1 MDDQRKQ
8 KHLEDVDRVLDNV
21 REHLDW
27 TLEPGEIYELK
38 ALQLLL
44 EVTKSLHSL
53 QDIHKLITVILDSAL
68 SFAEADRAFLM
79 MWNGDSTPRFKMGR
93 SYDGEYLSEADFV
106 ISTSVIDEAMK
117 GQEPIILA
125 DAQADE
131 HFGKRQSVQDLELR
145 TIMAAPLRYDGRV
158 LGILY
163 VDSKRPLTRYT
174 KHHLNVLTSL
184 ADQAAVAVNNAQKFE
199 THEGR
204 RPAKPRG

>member
-8 KHLEDVDRVLDNV
+8 KHLEDVDRVLGDV

-27 TLEPGEIYELK
+27 SLETGEVYELK

-44 EVTKSLHSL
+44 EVAKSLHSL
-53 QDIHKLITVILDSAL
+53 QDIHKVMTVILDSAL

-79 MWNGDSTPRFKMGR
+79 MWNGDNTPRFKMGR
-93 SYDGEYLSEADFV
+93 SYSGEYLTEDDFV
-106 ISTSVIDEAMK
+106 VSTSVIEAAMT
-117 GQEPIILA
+117 GQQPIILT

-131 HFGKRQSVQDLELR
+131 HFSKRQSILDLDLR
-145 TIMAAPLRYDGRV
+145 TIMAAPLRYQGEV

-163 VDSKRPLTRYT
+163 VDSQRPLTRYT

-184 ADQAAVAVNNAQKFE
+184 ADQAAVAVHNAKKFE
-199 THEGR
+199 THDG
-204 RPAKPRG
+204 

>member
-8 KHLEDVDRVLDNV
+8 KHLEDVDRVLGDV

-27 TLEPGEIYELK
+27 TVEPGEIYELK

-44 EVTKSLHSL
+44 QVTKSLHSQ
-53 QDIHKLITVILDSAL
+53 QDIHKLMTVILDSAL

-79 MWNGDSTPRFKMGR
+79 MWNGDDTPRFKMGR
-93 SYDGEYLSEADFV
+93 SYSGEYLTEADFV
-106 ISTSVIDEAMK
+106 ISTSIVDEAMS
-117 GQEPIILA
+117 GQRPIILS

-131 HFGKRQSVQDLELR
+131 YFSKRQSIMDLDLR
-145 TIMAAPLRYDGRV
+145 TIMAAPLRYQGQV

-174 KHHLNVLTSL
+174 RHHLNVLTSL
-184 ADQAAVAVNNAQKFE
+184 ADQAAVAVHNAKKFE
-199 THEGR
+199 THDG
-204 RPAKPRG
+204 

>member
-1 MDDQRKQ
+1 MDNQRKQ
-8 KHLEDVDRVLDNV
+8 KHLEDVDRVLGDV

-27 TLEPGEIYELK
+27 SLETGEVYELK

-53 QDIHKLITVILDSAL
+53 QDIHKVMTVILDSAL

-79 MWNGDSTPRFKMGR
+79 MWNGDATPRFKMGR
-93 SYDGEYLSEADFV
+93 SYSGEYLSEADFV
-106 ISTSVIDEAMK
+106 ISTSVIQEALT
-117 GQEPIILA
+117 GQKPIILV

-131 HFGKRQSVQDLELR
+131 YFGKRQSIMDLDLR
-145 TIMAAPLRYDGRV
+145 TVMAAPLRYQEQV

-163 VDSKRPLTRYT
+163 VDSPRPLTRYS

-184 ADQAAVAVNNAQKFE
+184 ADQAAVAVFNAKKFE
-199 THEGR
+199 THDG
-204 RPAKPRG
+204 